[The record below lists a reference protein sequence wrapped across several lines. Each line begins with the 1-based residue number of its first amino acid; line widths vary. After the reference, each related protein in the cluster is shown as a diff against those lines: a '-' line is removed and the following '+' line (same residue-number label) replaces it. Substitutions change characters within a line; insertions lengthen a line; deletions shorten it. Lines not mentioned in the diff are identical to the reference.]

1 MHPGRWFRMR
11 LLRPALVVGL
21 ALVALA
27 ASARAGADVVDT
39 AGVSTDPT
47 GAHVQLRRDG
57 SWAER
62 RGSGSAGPTTGCR
75 RRWVLLDRPYALRPT
90 PMGQYR
96 EIEMDAAPGPEFQP
110 YQVWCDDGTTETY
123 VDTVWLRPQQF
134 GVDPRAIAEQLLR
147 DLPYPAATVG
157 ANPAGRGLTGLASW
171 FWVNGYTGAPIVDTV
186 SQFGLT
192 VTVEAMP
199 EGADWD
205 FGDGTVRNGLGLGAP
220 PPAATD
226 VTHLYELRGR
236 PTYRVRALIRL
247 AVRWRLGAGP
257 WQDLAPIVRTAVL
270 DYPVV
275 SSRAA
280 LVPDR

>member
-1 MHPGRWFRMR
+1 
-11 LLRPALVVGL
+11 
-21 ALVALA
+21 
-27 ASARAGADVVDT
+27 
-39 AGVSTDPT
+39 
-47 GAHVQLRRDG
+47 
-57 SWAER
+57 
-62 RGSGSAGPTTGCR
+62 
-75 RRWVLLDRPYALRPT
+75 VLLDRPYALRPT

-96 EIEMDAAPGPEFQP
+96 EVDMDAPPGPDFQP

-134 GVDPRAIAEQLLR
+134 GVDPRVIAEQLLR

-157 ANPAGRGLTGLASW
+157 ASPDGRGLTGLASW
-171 FWVNGYTGAPIVDTV
+171 FWVDGYTGAPIVDTV

-192 VTVEAMP
+192 VTVEATP
-199 EGADWD
+199 ASTDWD
-205 FGDGTVRNGLGLGAP
+205 FGDGTVGNRLGLGAP

-226 VTHLYELRGR
+226 VTHVYEVRGR
-236 PTYRVRALIRL
+236 PSYRVRALIRL

-257 WQDLAPIVRTAVL
+257 WQDLAPIVRTAVR

>member
-1 MHPGRWFRMR
+1 MR
-11 LLRPALVVGL
+11 LHRPALVVGL
-21 ALVALA
+21 ALATLTVPTP
-27 ASARAGADVVDT
+27 AGADVVDT
-39 AGVSTDPT
+39 ATVSTDPA

-57 SWAER
+57 TWAET
-62 RGSGSAGPTTGCR
+62 RGSGAAGPTTGCR

-96 EIEMDAAPGPEFQP
+96 EVDMDAPPGPDFQP

-134 GVDPRAIAEQLLR
+134 GVDPRVIAEQLLR

-157 ANPAGRGLTGLASW
+157 ASPDGRGLTGLASW
-171 FWVNGYTGAPIVDTV
+171 FWVDGYTGAPIVDTV

-192 VTVEAMP
+192 VTVEATP
-199 EGADWD
+199 ASTDWD
-205 FGDGTVRNGLGLGAP
+205 FGDGTVGNRLGLGAP

-226 VTHLYELRGR
+226 VTHVYEVRGR
-236 PTYRVRALIRL
+236 PSYRVRALIRL

-257 WQDLAPIVRTAVL
+257 WQDLAPIVRTAVR